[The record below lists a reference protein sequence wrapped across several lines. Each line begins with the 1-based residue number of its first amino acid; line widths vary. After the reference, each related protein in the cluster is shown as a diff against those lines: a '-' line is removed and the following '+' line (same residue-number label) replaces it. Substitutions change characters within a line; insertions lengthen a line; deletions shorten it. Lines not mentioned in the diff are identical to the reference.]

1 MDEMEDKLGSIL
13 SNPQMMQQIMAMAQ
27 MLGQSQP
34 QSQPQPE
41 PPPAPPKPAL
51 QPMNTGMDA
60 AMLQRIYG
68 IARQSGIDKNQ
79 QALLKALTPYLSR
92 ERIVKLEKAMRAA
105 KIAALASTA
114 LSTSGLSF
122 FSGR

>member
-1 MDEMEDKLGSIL
+1 MDEMEDKLSSIL
-13 SNPQMMQQIMAMAQ
+13 SNPQMMQQIMTMAQ
-27 MLGQSQP
+27 ALGQSQP
-34 QSQPQPE
+34 QVQPE
-41 PPPAPPKPAL
+41 PPSPTKPAL

-60 AMLQRIYG
+60 AMLQKVYN

-79 QALLKALTPYLSR
+79 QALLKALGPYLSR

-105 KIAALASTA
+105 KIAGLASTA
-114 LSTSGLSF
+114 LSTSGFSF